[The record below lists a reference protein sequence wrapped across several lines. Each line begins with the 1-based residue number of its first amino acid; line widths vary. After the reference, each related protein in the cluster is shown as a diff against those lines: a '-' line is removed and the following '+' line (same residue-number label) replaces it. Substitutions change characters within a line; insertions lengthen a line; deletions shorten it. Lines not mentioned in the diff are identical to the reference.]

1 MTEIT
6 ITRQQ
11 YPDSIT
17 LGRVSKGDE
26 IKVYFDADD
35 LAGAQRRVDVVVQV
49 RARLLEKLGG
59 AL

>member
-17 LGRVSKGDE
+17 LGRVSKGGE

-35 LAGAQRRVDVVVQV
+35 LAGAERRVDVAVQV

>member
-6 ITRQQ
+6 VTRQQ

-17 LGRVSKGDE
+17 IGRVSKGGE

-35 LAGAQRRVDVVVQV
+35 LTGAQRRVDVAVQI
-49 RARLLEKLGG
+49 RTHLIERLGS